1 MFPIKTAR
9 FPVCQNVVAIRTDL
23 VDRSLDREHLIAEE
37 MVTDDYSASLLA
49 DRFNEFLKIENNLR
63 CVLLDALK
71 RQSACLPQQLIGKR
85 LK

>member
-1 MFPIKTAR
+1 MFQIVVACSVLLTFLDVSDSFRMIPIKTAR

-49 DRFNEFLKIENNLR
+49 DRFNEFLKVENN
-63 CVLLDALK
+63 
-71 RQSACLPQQLIGKR
+71 
-85 LK
+85 